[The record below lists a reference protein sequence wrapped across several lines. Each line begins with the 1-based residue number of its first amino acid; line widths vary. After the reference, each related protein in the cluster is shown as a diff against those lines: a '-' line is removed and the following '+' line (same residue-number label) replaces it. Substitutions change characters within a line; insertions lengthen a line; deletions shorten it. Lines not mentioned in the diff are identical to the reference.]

1 MLPGK
6 LFYAFEHDVFPCT
19 IVKLK
24 ESHRHKLGGFLAAYG
39 DLAYGR
45 GAAANGVAGG
55 RQTIYVL
62 ALNWYVNRNVRFM
75 FDYLHGDVA
84 KQVSVTNVGNIGA
97 KFDAFAMRT
106 QIAF

>member
-1 MLPGK
+1 M
-6 LFYAFEHDVFPCT
+6 
-19 IVKLK
+19 
-24 ESHRHKLGGFLAAYG
+24 AAYG

-55 RQTIYVL
+55 RQTIYML
-62 ALNWYVNRNVRFM
+62 ALNWYVNRNVRLM

-84 KQVSVTNVGNIGA
+84 KQVSAVNAHDAGA
-97 KFDAFAMRT
+97 KFDAVAMRT